1 MENNFLRGQK
11 EVKKHKLR
19 SQIAI
24 TNLNRKIANWGFC
37 VDTLICLDQEALT
50 AATRARCHVT
60 IISVLALAY
69 AL

>member
-1 MENNFLRGQK
+1 MTSHVLCIHFARLSIIDNMRLGI
-11 EVKKHKLR
+11 V
-19 SQIAI
+19 
-24 TNLNRKIANWGFC
+24 
-37 VDTLICLDQEALT
+37 ICLDQEALT

>member
-37 VDTLICLDQEALT
+37 VDTLI
-50 AATRARCHVT
+50 AAKYEDNGDVEHYLVPSSSNKAG
-60 IISVLALAY
+60 
-69 AL
+69 